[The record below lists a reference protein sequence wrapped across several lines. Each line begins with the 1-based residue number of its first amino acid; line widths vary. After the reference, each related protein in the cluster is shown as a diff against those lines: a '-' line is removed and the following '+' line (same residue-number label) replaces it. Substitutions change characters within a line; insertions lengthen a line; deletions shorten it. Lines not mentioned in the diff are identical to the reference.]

1 MKKNHARQ
9 LILRN
14 IHAMAWKN
22 SYKEFNNETKFPA
35 ARKFSSPTSHNFSNG
50 PSLRRLSFAR
60 FATGRKHKKF
70 QACALRSRK
79 KLSSTLGKF
88 TSFLARQVWTWVV
101 KRSTS
106 LIDLD
111 LQQCFACDVG
121 YVFSNLFGVSNQ
133 PPSLES
139 YFRFSSFYTSSNA
152 DLVGFIGLS
161 KSRLVGKSTSLSCF
175 VISSPGRFSHLQSH
189 GKAPWGRG
197 WSCSK
202 R

>member
-1 MKKNHARQ
+1 MFTLWPEKIHTRNLITKQNFLRLENFPPPPPITFLMVRPLEGSLSLALPPAENIKNFKLALCAR
-9 LILRN
+9 
-14 IHAMAWKN
+14 
-22 SYKEFNNETKFPA
+22 E
-35 ARKFSSPTSHNFSNG
+35 
-50 PSLRRLSFAR
+50 
-60 FATGRKHKKF
+60 
-70 QACALRSRK
+70 K